1 MMRIQWI
8 VSLALCA
15 ITVSSQAQT
24 PGDAAMRAALAPTGT
39 LRAAFLATNPVQ
51 AHVDPQTG
59 EVTGIAADIAHEL
72 GRRMGVDVAMNPG
85 RGVPAVIEAVQ
96 SGAAD
101 IGFLAYAASRA
112 EQVDYAQ
119 VYVLGHNSYLVLTDS
134 PIHTLE
140 DADRAGVRIGA
151 REGVAVDL
159 FLTRSLERAELVHL
173 PRTTSDIDAARLL
186 LAGEIDAYATNVQRL
201 SAVTATEPRVRIVDG
216 SLMSADQAIVVA
228 QGNDAGVAYLNRFL
242 DEARSTGLLQR
253 IVSRYE
259 LAGVEVAPPNRN

>member
-159 FLTRSLERAELVHL
+159 FLT

>member
-1 MMRIQWI
+1 MMRIRWI

-140 DADRAGVRIGA
+140 DADRAGVRIG
-151 REGVAVDL
+151 
-159 FLTRSLERAELVHL
+159 